1 MSYIFKEDD
10 KYYVVEFANLLGV
23 SPQKDRIMAMFQ
35 SHDHEAALD
44 WHDADEIMKDFPCR
58 YAQKFPP
65 DGTVCLPYMNT
76 PYQDNVDADL
86 KKYLIML
93 DKTYFGSR
101 RKLFRR
107 SMNSTFTREAELKA
121 KWQLELEK
129 AKKKAMKKD
138 CKKSDKAESKRD
150 KLKLMLIELEAE
162 TEDFLAKHEKR
173 NEIKQDELDERKAAE
188 MEQLKLK
195 YQHLQEKLD
204 TDSKGAKEKIQQKQQ
219 LKKDKIERTIEEL
232 TGSDSD
238 VSSVRNAEIDEIESR
253 YEELLDS
260 IKEQRE
266 SLKNGETLYLEQ

>member
-1 MSYIFKEDD
+1 MSYIFTEDD

-23 SPQKDRIMAMFQ
+23 SPQKERIMAMFQ
-35 SHDHEAALD
+35 SHDHESALD

-58 YAQKFPP
+58 YMQKFPP
-65 DGTVCLPYMNT
+65 EGSVCLTYINT

-107 SMNSTFTREAELKA
+107 SLNSTFTREAELKV

-138 CKKSDKAESKRD
+138 CKKSDKTESKRD

-173 NEIKQDELDERKAAE
+173 KQVEQEALDA
-188 MEQLKLK
+188 K
-195 YQHLQEKLD
+195 YLGL
-204 TDSKGAKEKIQQKQQ
+204 KEKIQQKQQ

-238 VSSVRNAEIDEIESR
+238 VSSVHNAEIDEIESR